1 MSDLEEKLGLF
12 NKAQGLRDYIGD
24 DIDKSM
30 YYYSNDSYDYDYD
43 SYTEE
48 DSSDLCFV
56 HLETIPTLSE
66 AISKEEFVDL
76 VVERI
81 ECESN
86 LSEEKRN
93 CTEAIAEIAFDTIEI
108 LEVAAYH
115 SSDYIESD
123 EYLSIYTALIIEYLA
138 DNMFELYYKDWTD

>member
-1 MSDLEEKLGLF
+1 MSDLEEKLNLF
-12 NKAQGLRDYIGD
+12 NKAQGIRNYIGD

-43 SYTEE
+43 SYMEE
-48 DSSDLCFV
+48 DLSDLCFV

-81 ECESN
+81 ECENN
-86 LSEEKRN
+86 LSEEKRAY
-93 CTEAIAEIAFDTIEI
+93 TETIADLAFDAIAIVE
-108 LEVAAYH
+108 AAAHNSYE
-115 SSDYIESD
+115 YIESD
-123 EYLSIYTALIIEYLA
+123 EYLGIYTALIIEYLA
-138 DNMFELYYKDWTD
+138 DNMFELYYKY